1 MTPLLAR
8 SAVQAAAPE
17 PPSPVARASVRPI
30 EATGSARDAVESE
43 REVPAAVEA
52 ANRAM
57 ALESTRLRFD
67 IDMSQ
72 ERMIVRIVDGE
83 TGQILRQMPS
93 EEMLALARR
102 LDRLQ
107 GLLLRERA

>member
-8 SAVQAAAPE
+8 SAVQVVAPD
-17 PPSPVARASVRPI
+17 PPSATARANSRATG
-30 EATGSARDAVESE
+30 ATGSTREAIESE
-43 REVPAAVEA
+43 HDVPAAVEA

-83 TGQILRQMPS
+83 TGQILRQLPS